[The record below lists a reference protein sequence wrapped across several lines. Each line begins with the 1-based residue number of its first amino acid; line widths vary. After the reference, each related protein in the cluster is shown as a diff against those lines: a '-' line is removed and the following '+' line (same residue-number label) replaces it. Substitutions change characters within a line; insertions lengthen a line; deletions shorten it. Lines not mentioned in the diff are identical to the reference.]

1 MHMIAGMDIG
11 QVVGRELTVVIVG
24 LVLAWLLQPAQAES
38 AEKAGQPVVAYP
50 KKFKVFVVLGWVA
63 TAAFAI
69 LGGLTAKDGDIR
81 SVYAVVG
88 LFTALF
94 LPLHLEVFGVR
105 ITWDEAFIHTRS
117 PWRKARKI
125 PFSAVRSCDYS
136 TSMQCYRVHTFAYG
150 TIWLSPWA
158 QGTPEFLAA
167 LPCSHPGYPPA
178 GMTRF

>member
-1 MHMIAGMDIG
+1 MHMIAAMDIG

-24 LVLAWLLQPAQAES
+24 LVLAWLLRPAQAES

-50 KKFKVFVVLGWVA
+50 KKFKVVVVFCWVA

-69 LGGLTAKDGDIR
+69 LFGVTSKDEDLTN
-81 SVYAVVG
+81 VYVVFG
-88 LFTALF
+88 LFTALV
-94 LPLHLEVFGVR
+94 LPLHLEVFCVR

-136 TSMQCYRVHTFAYG
+136 TSMQCYRIHTFACG

-158 QGTPEFLAA
+158 QGTAELLAA
-167 LPCSHPGYPPA
+167 LPCSHPGFPPA
-178 GMTRF
+178 GMTRL